1 MSSEDKL
8 SVLSDCS
15 NDLDIFSSQ
24 NLNTFQEDKIVS
36 FYLGDDS
43 KESECHV
50 INNLLK
56 YWRNPDSVMRNW
68 VKKQRN
74 IQINISGR
82 GGEPGNLKYYKL
94 PFTNSWVEEIVYNGL
109 RLGQKMFRLIIIK
122 KSELIGN
129 RNGSFGSSELH
140 GQSPGVT
147 IWGPT
152 ESERL
157 KITEMLENNEENE
170 AFNMSLF
177 IQVSA
182 GGNHSVGITIDGELV
197 SWGGDDYRQI
207 VDTPNGNDFVK
218 VSAGLRFS
226 VALRNDGTLVSWGDD
241 RSRQVKDTP
250 RGSDF
255 VQISAGSNTAG
266 ALSRDGTIVIW
277 GKDHTARS
285 STVLYGEDR
294 FRLLNE
300 KPGGSNYKYISI
312 EDKTAFAIKKNGYL
326 VRWGKSWG
334 MFDLPNGKFSQISG
348 SIKGFA
354 ASIREDGI
362 IKVFGYSWIEAT
374 RPALFVP
381 PKGNDFIQIAVS
393 NKSIAALRRTGR
405 IEVFGYDD
413 NDVRVTKIPSYSDF
427 IQISGRYQHFVALRK
442 NGIIVSWGNDDFNQ
456 VSFTP
461 IYSYH

>member
-1 MSSEDKL
+1 MSFEDKL
-8 SVLSDCS
+8 SVFSDCS

-36 FYLGDDS
+36 FYLGDDV

-56 YWRNPDSVMRNW
+56 YWRDPDTVMRNW
-68 VKKQRN
+68 VKKQEN
-74 IQINISGR
+74 TQINRSGH

-94 PFTNSWVEEIVYNGL
+94 PFSNSWVEEIVYDGL
-109 RLGQKMFRLIIIK
+109 RLGRKVFKLIIIK
-122 KSELIGN
+122 KNELIGN

-147 IWGPT
+147 IWGVA

-157 KITEMLENNEENE
+157 KITEMLENNEEDE
-170 AFNMSLF
+170 LFNTSLF
-177 IQVSA
+177 IQVA
-182 GGNHSVGITIDGELV
+182 GGGNHSVGITIDRELL
-197 SWGGDDYRQI
+197 SWGGNDCRQI
-207 VDTPNGNDFVK
+207 IDTPDGNDFVMI
-218 VSAGLRFS
+218 SAGLRFS
-226 VALRNDGTLVSWGDD
+226 VALRDDGTLITWGDN
-241 RSRQVKDTP
+241 RSRQVTDTP

-255 VQISAGSNTAG
+255 VQISAGSNTVG
-266 ALSRDGTIVIW
+266 ALKRDGTIVVW
-277 GKDHTARS
+277 GKDHTATS
-285 STVLYGEDR
+285 GVMLYGEDH

-300 KPGGSNYKYISI
+300 KPWRSNYKYISI
-312 EDKTAFAIKKNGYL
+312 GDKTAFAIKKNGYL
-326 VRWGKSWG
+326 VRWG

-354 ASIREDGI
+354 ASIREDGT
-362 IKVFGYSWIEAT
+362 IKVWGYRWIEAT
-374 RPALFVP
+374 RPDVFVP

-413 NDVRVTKIPSYSDF
+413 DLGLSDAPSYDDF
-427 IQISGRYQHFVALRK
+427 IQISGRYQHFTALRR
-442 NGIIVSWGNDDFNQ
+442 NGTVISWGNDDFNQ
-456 VSFTP
+456 VSFIP
-461 IYSYH
+461 IYIVI